1 MTNLNLGENIAR
13 LRRQKGL
20 TQDELA
26 AFLGV
31 TKASVSKWETR
42 QSLPDILMLPVIASF
57 FDISTDEL
65 LGYRPQLS
73 REQIKKLYQELAER
87 FASGGFA
94 EAMAASRSLVKKYY
108 SCYPF
113 LLQICVLWL
122 DHADQAPP
130 AERPQLLEEIIA
142 LCRHIE
148 NDCRNAG
155 VCSDASSFRAMVQL
169 QLGCT
174 QEVIETLEESCDP
187 FRLSRSNDLLLIRAY
202 LGQGNPDAAN
212 RFAQI
217 SMYLSLLS
225 ILENAALQLVIR
237 RTDQSACEELLCRTD
252 SVIEAFDFER
262 LHPNLSAGY
271 FYQAAIFCAGLG
283 QNDRALDYL
292 ERFAS
297 CVRRLFDSPVLHG
310 DRFFDCLDSWIDEL
324 GAATPRSMKLVAKSI
339 PPLFEH
345 PAFAALQSEER
356 LRKLKAM
363 FLDETLSHHAEPA
376 GI

>member
-42 QSLPDILMLPVIASF
+42 QSMPDILLLPVIASF

-65 LGYRPQLS
+65 LGYEPQLS
-73 REQIKKLYQELAER
+73 REQIKKIYQELADR
-87 FASGGFA
+87 FTSGTFE
-94 EAMAASRSLVKKYY
+94 EAMAASRSLVRKYY

-122 DHADQAPP
+122 NHADQTQP
-130 AERPQLLEEIIA
+130 AKRPQLLEEIIA

-148 NDCRNAG
+148 QDCRTAG
-155 VCSDASSFRAMVQL
+155 ICSDAASLRAMVQL
-169 QLGCT
+169 LLGST
-174 QEVIETLEESCDP
+174 QEVIETLEESCSP
-187 FRLSRSNDLLLIRAY
+187 FRLSRNNDILLIQAY
-202 LGQGNPDAAN
+202 LGHGNSDMAN

-225 ILENAALQLVIR
+225 VIENASLQLGIR
-237 RTDQSACEELLCRTD
+237 CTDQSACEELLCRTD
-252 SVIEAFDFER
+252 SMIKAFDLEQ
-262 LHPNLSAGY
+262 LHPNLSAVY
-271 FYQAAIFCAGLG
+271 FYQAALFCAGLG
-283 QNDRALDYL
+283 QNSRALGYL

-297 CVRRLFDSPVLHG
+297 CVRALFDKPVLHG

-324 GAATPRSMKLVAKSI
+324 EVAAPRSMKLVAKSI

-345 PAFAALQSEER
+345 PAFATLQPEER
-356 LRKLKAM
+356 FQKLRHL
-363 FLDETLSHHAEPA
+363 FSTE
-376 GI
+376 